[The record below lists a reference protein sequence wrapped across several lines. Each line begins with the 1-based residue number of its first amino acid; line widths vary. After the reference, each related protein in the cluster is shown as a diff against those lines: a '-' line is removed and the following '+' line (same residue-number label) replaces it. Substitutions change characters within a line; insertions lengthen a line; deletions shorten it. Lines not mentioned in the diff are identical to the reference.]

1 MSRRDPLAGLHL
13 FMAVVETGNFTRAA
27 AVLGVTPAAV
37 SLAINQLESELQ
49 TKLFHRTTRGVSLT
63 ESGQRFHE
71 GSEAGYRSLL
81 QARDEL
87 GETQGEPS
95 GHLRI
100 SALHMAKHLIVAPLL
115 EDFFQRYPRVTLE
128 IRYEDQ
134 LVNIIKEQ
142 LDAGIRLADALHPG
156 MHAVQITP
164 PLQCALVASPQ
175 YLARHPAPR
184 GIDELRQH
192 SCVRFRFPS
201 SGQMHKWHLH
211 DGQHEVKLDV
221 PGRFISTDTQAV
233 IEAARAGV
241 GIAHVFIR
249 ERIAADLDSGQL
261 VEVLPGTCQPL
272 PAMWL
277 YYANRRHVPPKL
289 RALIEVLRDWKQ
301 SLGRDVR

>member
-1 MSRRDPLAGLHL
+1 MSRRDPLAGLHV

-37 SLAINQLESELQ
+37 SLAIGQLEGELRS
-49 TKLFHRTTRGVSLT
+49 KLFHRTTRGVSLT
-63 ESGQRFHE
+63 ETGQRFHDA
-71 GSEAGYRSLL
+71 SEAGYRSLL

-87 GETQGEPS
+87 GESQGEPS

-100 SALHMAKHLIVAPLL
+100 SALHMARHLIVAPLL

-134 LVNIIKEQ
+134 LVDIVREQ

-156 MHAVQITP
+156 MLAVQITP
-164 PLQCALVASPQ
+164 ALHCVLVASPA

-184 GIDELRQH
+184 RIDELREH
-192 SCVRFRFPS
+192 ACIRFRFPS
-201 SGQMHKWHLH
+201 SGQLHKWQLH
-211 DGQHEVKLDV
+211 DGQQEVKLDV
-221 PGRFISTDTQAV
+221 PGCFISTDTQAV

-249 ERIAADLDSGQL
+249 ERIAADLDSGRL

-272 PAMWL
+272 PPMWL
-277 YYANRRHVPPKL
+277 YYANRKHVPLKL
-289 RALIEVLRDWKQ
+289 RALIEVLRDWKPV
-301 SLGRDVR
+301 LPH

>member
-1 MSRRDPLAGLHL
+1 MAGLHV

-37 SLAINQLESELQ
+37 SLAIGQLEGELRS
-49 TKLFHRTTRGVSLT
+49 KLFHRTTRGVSLT
-63 ESGQRFHE
+63 ETGQRFHDA
-71 GSEAGYRSLL
+71 SEAGYRSLL

-87 GETQGEPS
+87 GESQGEPS

-100 SALHMAKHLIVAPLL
+100 SALHMARHLIVAPLL

-134 LVNIIKEQ
+134 LVDIVREQ

-156 MHAVQITP
+156 MLAVQITP
-164 PLQCALVASPQ
+164 PLHCALVASPD

-184 GIDELRQH
+184 RIDDLREH
-192 SCVRFRFPS
+192 ACIRFRFPS
-201 SGQMHKWHLH
+201 SGQLHKWHLH
-211 DGQHEVKLDV
+211 DGQQEVKLDV

-249 ERIAADLDSGQL
+249 ERIAADLDSGRL

-272 PAMWL
+272 PPMWL
-277 YYANRRHVPPKL
+277 YYANRKHVPLKL
-289 RALIEVLRDWKQ
+289 RALIDVLRDWKQ
-301 SLGRDVR
+301 VPAH